1 MLAID
6 VMTPSV
12 ICAKP
17 EMTVQEAAKCLVENR
32 ISGMPVVDANGALA
46 GILSEGDLLH
56 RVETGT
62 EKRRSR
68 WLELFSSTRDLASSF
83 VKEHGRMVAD
93 VMTTTVVTVDETTP
107 VADIAELM
115 ETRRIK
121 RVPVMRDGALV
132 GIITRGNLIR
142 ALASTAAPSHAQDTP
157 SADDREI
164 ADAIVAALS
173 DKRWA
178 LSKGNVIV
186 KDGVAH
192 LWGVIASEEEERALC
207 IAALEVKG
215 VKEARAHLSYPTIM
229 PFM

>member
-1 MLAID
+1 
-6 VMTPSV
+6 
-12 ICAKP
+12 
-17 EMTVQEAAKCLVENR
+17 
-32 ISGMPVVDANGALA
+32 
-46 GILSEGDLLH
+46 
-56 RVETGT
+56 
-62 EKRRSR
+62 
-68 WLELFSSTRDLASSF
+68 
-83 VKEHGRMVAD
+83 MVAD
-93 VMTTTVVTVDETTP
+93 VMTTTVIAVDETTP

-142 ALASTAAPSHAQDTP
+142 ALASTAAPAQAQDTP

-192 LWGVIASEEEERALC
+192 LWGVVPDEQLRRAFQV
-207 IAALEVKG
+207 AAEQVPG
-215 VKEARAHLSYPTIM
+215 VAAVDNHIHVVPRAM
-229 PFM
+229 PAAGTR

>member
-32 ISGMPVVDANGALA
+32 ISGMPVVDANGVLA

-68 WLELFSSTRDLASSF
+68 WLELFSSTRDLASTF

-142 ALASTAAPSHAQDTP
+142 ALASTAAPAQDTP

-192 LWGVIASEEEERALC
+192 LWGVIESEAE
-207 IAALEVKG
+207 
-215 VKEARAHLSYPTIM
+215 
-229 PFM
+229 

>member
-1 MLAID
+1 
-6 VMTPSV
+6 
-12 ICAKP
+12 
-17 EMTVQEAAKCLVENR
+17 
-32 ISGMPVVDANGALA
+32 
-46 GILSEGDLLH
+46 
-56 RVETGT
+56 
-62 EKRRSR
+62 
-68 WLELFSSTRDLASSF
+68 
-83 VKEHGRMVAD
+83 
-93 VMTTTVVTVDETTP
+93 
-107 VADIAELM
+107 M

-121 RVPVMRDGALV
+121 RVPVVRDGALV

-142 ALASTAAPSHAQDTP
+142 ALASTAAPAQTQDTP

-192 LWGVIASEEEERALC
+192 LWGVIESEAEERALC

-229 PFM
+229 PLM